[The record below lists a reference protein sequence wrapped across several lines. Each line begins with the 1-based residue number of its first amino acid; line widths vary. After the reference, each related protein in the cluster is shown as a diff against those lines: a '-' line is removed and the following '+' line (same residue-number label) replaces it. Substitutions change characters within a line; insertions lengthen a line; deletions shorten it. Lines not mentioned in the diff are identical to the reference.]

1 MTEIIKQMINCHG
14 SVCDIYLRCTN
25 LVVHFVAIY
34 IFHCVLSRTIGRH
47 HFVVYIGGRFMTYDV
62 KLYVW
67 DGYVIEHYIFR
78 F

>member
-1 MTEIIKQMINCHG
+1 ML
-14 SVCDIYLRCTN
+14 VYVIYI
-25 LVVHFVAIY
+25 FVALTCLFILQPY
-34 IFHCVLSRTIGRH
+34 IFHCVLSRTTGRH

-67 DGYVIEHYIFR
+67 DGYVIEIYIFR

>member
-1 MTEIIKQMINCHG
+1 MTEIIKQMINCHV

-25 LVVHFVAIY
+25 LFVHFVAIY
-34 IFHCVLSRTIGRH
+34 IPLCAIADDRRH

-67 DGYVIEHYIFR
+67 DGYVIEQYIFR